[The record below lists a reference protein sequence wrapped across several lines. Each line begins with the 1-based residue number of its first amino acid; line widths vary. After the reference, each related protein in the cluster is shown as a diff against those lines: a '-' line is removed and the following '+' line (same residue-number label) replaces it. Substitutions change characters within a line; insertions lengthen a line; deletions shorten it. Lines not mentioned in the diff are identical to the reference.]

1 MGSARLVQIKVECF
15 TQREKVRVTNLS
27 VNHVDNAILIGSGKT
42 RLRTL
47 AAHIGIYSLYGI
59 SLWGA
64 AEAQSTDDG
73 KVGSAPKDLLHHVHF
88 VGAAFLG
95 GQEALEIVL
104 DANRVGSTLVPG
116 RRVARAHEVGDDGI
130 RVDIAG
136 ALGPTER
143 TILARVDFVVTD
155 DASVSLSAARIDDAV
170 ARGAVSNCW
179 ESFVSYTE
187 SFRKG
192 DE

>member
-1 MGSARLVQIKVECF
+1 M
-15 TQREKVRVTNLS
+15 TNLS
-27 VNHVDNAILIGSGKT
+27 VNHVDNAILISSGKT

-47 AAHIGIYSLYGI
+47 AAHIGINSFRRVGL
-59 SLWGA
+59 SGA

-73 KVGSAPKDLLHHVHF
+73 KVGNALEEIAHHIHF
-88 VGAAFLG
+88 VVAAFLG

-116 RRVARAHEVGDDGI
+116 RRVALAHEVGDDGI
-130 RVDIAG
+130 RVDITG

-143 TILARVDFVVTD
+143 TILARGDFVVTD

-179 ESFVSYTE
+179 ESCQL
-187 SFRKG
+187 R
-192 DE
+192 